1 MQRLQR
7 DHRGHHIGRHAG
19 PTPTRLEQIGEHLI
33 RKQLAPMSGQEPKNA
48 ARLEK
53 MPRYRLRIQQLT
65 LIIRSPLHTEI
76 IAKNHSQPG
85 DRHADY
91 SGVS

>member
-1 MQRLQR
+1 
-7 DHRGHHIGRHAG
+7 
-19 PTPTRLEQIGEHLI
+19 
-33 RKQLAPMSGQEPKNA
+33 MSGQEPKNA

-65 LIIRSPLHTEI
+65 LIIRSPLHTKI
-76 IAKNHSQPG
+76 IANIVANWS

-91 SGVS
+91 SGLS